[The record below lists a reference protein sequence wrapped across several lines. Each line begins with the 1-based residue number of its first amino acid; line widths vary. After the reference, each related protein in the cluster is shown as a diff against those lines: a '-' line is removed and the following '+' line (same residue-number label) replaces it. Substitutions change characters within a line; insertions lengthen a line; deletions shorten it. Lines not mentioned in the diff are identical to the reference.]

1 MNILGVHI
9 AFNQL
14 NHDPG
19 AALVCDQQLVA
30 ICEEERFNRIKT
42 SRGCLPYNSIQAVLK
57 EASLKI
63 QEIDLVVTT
72 GLTRKGQLEY
82 HVSRFFQH
90 YFGHSPKIEFVEH
103 QMAHLSS
110 SFFFSDFE
118 EAMCVSCD
126 GIGDGS
132 SGKLAKG
139 KGRHL
144 DIIGDIPPSQSLG
157 NFYSAITALLG
168 FRQLEDEYKV
178 MGLSSYGAPTVD
190 FSEIISF
197 GPDSY
202 RINEEIF
209 FRGYKPMSLDEP
221 IYSDKLVK
229 LLGPVRTKDEKI
241 TQRHKDIA
249 FGAQNIVEECLIR
262 IVSKLHKKTGLRKL
276 CLSGGVALNCL
287 ANQKLEKLAFVDQL
301 FVQPASSD
309 RGLAL
314 GCALFGAQRV
324 KKELQ
329 IEKVAYYGP
338 TYSRDEYVLEL
349 ENCGVTYREV
359 TDPAKEAAQMIAD
372 GKIIGWFQGRSEFG
386 PRALGNRSILA
397 DPRKAEM
404 KDRINSRVKFREEFR
419 PFAPAVIESRASEI
433 FDIPRP
439 SPFMT
444 VTYPVRPEWCKK
456 LSAITHIDNTARV
469 QTVDRQDNPLFFDLI
484 TCFEQITQVPVVLN
498 TSFNARGEPIVETP
512 ANAVATYFS
521 TGIDALFLGSFLVE
535 KPGLGNRSK

>member
-19 AALVCDQQLVA
+19 AALVSDQRLVA
-30 ICEEERFNRIKT
+30 VCEEERFNRIKT
-42 SRGCLPYNSIQAVLK
+42 SRGCLPYHSIRTVLK

-63 QEIDLVVTT
+63 HEIDLVVTT
-72 GLTRKGQLEY
+72 GLTKKDQLEH
-82 HVSRFFQH
+82 HVSRFFRH
-90 YFGHSPKIEFVEH
+90 YFGHSPNVEFVEH

-110 SFFFSDFE
+110 SFFFSDFK
-118 EAMCVSCD
+118 EAMCLSCD

-132 SGKLAKG
+132 SGKLATG
-139 KGRHL
+139 KGRQL
-144 DIIGDIPPSQSLG
+144 EIIGDIPPTQSLG
-157 NFYSAITALLG
+157 NLYSAITALLG

-178 MGLSSYGAPTVD
+178 MGLSSYGAPGVD

-197 GPDSY
+197 NSNGY
-202 RINEEIF
+202 TINEKIF
-209 FRGYKPMSLDEP
+209 FRGHKPMSLDEP
-221 IYSDKLVK
+221 IYSEKLVE
-229 LLGPVRTKDEKI
+229 LLGPVRTKDEEI

-249 FGAQNIVEECLIR
+249 FGVQSIVEECLIR
-262 IVSKLHKKTGLRKL
+262 IVSRLHKKTGLRNL

-314 GCALFGAQRV
+314 GCALLGAQRV

-329 IEKVAYYGP
+329 IAKVAYYGP
-338 TYSRDEYVLEL
+338 TYSRDEYLIEL
-349 ENCGVTYREV
+349 ENCGLIYREV
-359 TDPAKEAAQMIAD
+359 TDAAKEAAQMIAE

-397 DPRKAEM
+397 DPRNAKM

-433 FDIPRP
+433 FDLDGP

-456 LSAITHIDNTARV
+456 LSSVTHIDNTARV
-469 QTVDRQDNPLFFDLI
+469 QTVNRRDNPIFFDLI
-484 TCFEQITQVPVVLN
+484 AYFEKITQVPVVLN

-512 ANAVATYFS
+512 ANAVATYSS
-521 TGIDALFLGSFLVE
+521 TGIDALFLGSFLLE
-535 KPGLGNRSK
+535 KPRSANSSE